1 MGFIQADDDDDGFRN
16 PRGRSLSD
24 KFSGLEKRL
33 SDTATNVTR
42 PGVSFSIVVVA
53 VVVDVS
59 EALGLLLSSSS
70 DDAGSQAVNG
80 LL

>member
-16 PRGRSLSD
+16 PRGRSLSG

-53 VVVDVS
+53 VDVS

>member
-1 MGFIQADDDDDGFRN
+1 MGFIQVDDEDGFRN
-16 PRGRSLSD
+16 PRGRSLSG

-53 VVVDVS
+53 VDVS